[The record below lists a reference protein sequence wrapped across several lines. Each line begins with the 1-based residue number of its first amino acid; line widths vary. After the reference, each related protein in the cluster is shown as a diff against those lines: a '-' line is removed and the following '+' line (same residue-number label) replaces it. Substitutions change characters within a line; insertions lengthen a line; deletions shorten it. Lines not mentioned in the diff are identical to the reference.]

1 MIKEELKEKEETLI
15 KLIHIVNPVLYNDI
29 CYYLESRYKTIT
41 NDRIILNYILI
52 TLGEDCN
59 DLAILKL
66 NYEKAVEYLDK
77 DITCKEIKKY
87 IDSLSKGTS
96 NEKV

>member
-1 MIKEELKEKEETLI
+1 MTEEELKEKEDTLI

-52 TLGEDCN
+52 TLYEDCN
-59 DLAILKL
+59 DLAMLKL
-66 NYEKAVEYLDK
+66 NYEKMIEYLDK
-77 DITCKEIKKY
+77 DISCKELKKY
-87 IDSLSKGTS
+87 IDNNSKRTDD
-96 NEKV
+96 EKI

>member
-1 MIKEELKEKEETLI
+1 MTEKELKEKEDTLI
-15 KLIHIVNPVLYNDI
+15 KLIHIINPVLYHDI

-41 NDRIILNYILI
+41 NDGIILNYILV
-52 TLGEDCN
+52 TLCIDCN
-59 DLAILKL
+59 DLAMLKL

-87 IDSLSKGTS
+87 IDHLSEGTS
-96 NEKV
+96 NEKI